1 MADRMEARVLALEER
16 LLRLQRL
23 VRVLVLTVLTLT
35 LAVLLPAIVEI
46 MGVLI
51 FLALLASVVFV
62 VRTVVDGEWQR
73 LTGPV
78 RALYDAV
85 RAPRSA

>member
-1 MADRMEARVLALEER
+1 MTDRLEARVQALEGR

-23 VRVLVLTVLTLT
+23 VRVLVFTVLALT
-35 LAVLLPAIVEI
+35 LAVLLPALVEI
-46 MGVLI
+46 MGVLL
-51 FLALLASVVFV
+51 FVALLASLMFV

-73 LTGPV
+73 LTGPA